1 LEKTK
6 TKPKQLMN
14 NITKRRFG
22 RLLAAGAALLLGLQ
36 SAWAQVKVACV
47 GDSITAGY
55 ALQNPGVESYPAQ
68 LQALLGNGYT
78 VGNFGLSG
86 ATVLKQSD
94 YTYWNTAP
102 YRNSQKFKPNI
113 VVIMLGTNDSKPWNW
128 NAAKFDADY
137 RALIAKYQGLQ
148 THPRVYICLPP
159 PVFTPNPF
167 GTAFDP
173 AFVQNTLVPAVRAVA
188 TATGVTLI
196 DNNTP
201 LLNEPGLF
209 SDGVHPTPQGAGVIA
224 ATVGMSL

>member
-1 LEKTK
+1 MKN
-6 TKPKQLMN
+6 P
-14 NITKRRFG
+14 TKRRF
-22 RLLAAGAALLLGLQ
+22 LKFLATGAALLLVLQ

-55 ALQNPGVESYPAQ
+55 ALQNPGTESYPAQ
-68 LQALLGNGYT
+68 LQAMLGNGYS

-86 ATVLKQSD
+86 ATAQRRSD
-94 YTYWNTAP
+94 YTYWNSWA
-102 YRNSQKFKPNI
+102 YRSSLQFKPDI

-137 RALIAKYQGLQ
+137 RALIAKYRGLSTQ
-148 THPRVYICLPP
+148 PQVYICLPP
-159 PVFTPNPF
+159 PVYVPNPF
-167 GTAFDP
+167 GSAFDP
-173 AFVQNTLVPAVRAVA
+173 AFVQNTLVPAVRAIA
-188 TATGVTLI
+188 TSTGATLI

-224 ATVGMSL
+224 ATVGATL

>member
-1 LEKTK
+1 
-6 TKPKQLMN
+6 MN
-14 NITKRRFG
+14 YLTKRRFG
-22 RLLAAGAALLLGLQ
+22 KMLATGAALLLGLQ

-68 LQALLGNGYT
+68 LQVLLGSGYN

-86 ATVLKQSD
+86 ATVQKRSD
-94 YTYWNTAP
+94 YTYWNSWA
-102 YRNSQKFKPNI
+102 YRGSLQFKPDI

-128 NAAKFDADY
+128 NAVKFDADY
-137 RALIAKYQGLQ
+137 RALIAKYKGLSTQ
-148 THPRVYICLPP
+148 PRVYICLPP

-188 TATGVTLI
+188 TATGVTMI

-201 LLNEPGLF
+201 LLDEPGLF
-209 SDGVHPTPQGAGVIA
+209 SDGVHPTTQGAGVIA
-224 ATVGMSL
+224 ATIAATP